1 MKIETKK
8 KQNKKQWALRKGILF
23 DNEIYLLSDI
33 FNWYEE
39 GFFFKTKRKIPKRYC
54 MFWRS
59 HNDKNQMTQ
68 VYFIRRS
75 YFLEK
80 LGMYSNTLIYF
91 NLSSKNI
98 KIRADNLEV
107 KFNTRNWM
115 VFIEIIN
122 AMIIYYG
129 KTWLY
134 LYRLL

>member
-80 LGMYSNTLIYF
+80 LGIYSNTLI
-91 NLSSKNI
+91 LSSKNI
-98 KIRADNLEV
+98 KIRADNFEV

-122 AMIIYYG
+122 AMTIYYG